1 MPGTIA
7 PAKASSKPMLAS
19 LTADSFF
26 SHKDYKTA
34 KDLYESALSKGA
46 VLDKD
51 GGDQTDRTRF
61 RLAMSKAMLGDYAG
75 AKADFAMIN
84 NPNRKAIAEYWV
96 MYINHLEKPAPAVAP
111 AAAPA
116 T

>member
-1 MPGTIA
+1 
-7 PAKASSKPMLAS
+7 MLSS

-34 KDLYESALSKGA
+34 KELYESALGKGA

-84 NPNRKAIAEYWV
+84 NPNRKAIAEYWN
-96 MYINHLEKPAPAVAP
+96 MYIDQLSKAAAAPV